1 MIDGDRLK
9 QLIAGLE
16 ESISSDAQE
25 AREII
30 KQKEGMINQA
40 YLEAKRVK
48 ESAQQ
53 NAREIKASAEE
64 ERRMK
69 IDDSEIV
76 KGAES
81 KAAEI
86 HQKALEEGQSIT
98 HDAQRKI
105 YRMLS
110 EAEAAGASRRD
121 GASQY
126 ARETLFDLEERLSG
140 LVGQVRKGIDTLG
153 LEAEAKTET
162 KVSASSN
169 GS

>member
-1 MIDGDRLK
+1 MVDGDRLN
-9 QLIAGLE
+9 QLIEGLG
-16 ESISSDAQE
+16 ESISSDTQE

-40 YLEAKRVK
+40 SLEAKRVK
-48 ESAQQ
+48 ESAEKK
-53 NAREIKASAEE
+53 AREIEASAEE

-81 KAAEI
+81 KIAEI

-98 HDAQRKI
+98 HDAQRKA

-110 EAEAAGASRRD
+110 EADAASETRRE

-153 LEAEAKTET
+153 LEADAKTES
-162 KVSASSN
+162 KASVSSN